1 MKKDSLLARFNRRV
15 PYPVRL
21 LVVAALGLSM
31 LPLVQGAQFYG
42 VLIYQG
48 LMKTEPP
55 CSVVKVL
62 QAPSIFD
69 EFARVETAEQE
80 AARIVAQDA
89 ELGIVEVSTR
99 GRSFWIKKTGAEMD
113 GLKLIPYLVAEHA
126 WMRLANPA
134 ETVQPGD
141 TVIDC
146 GAHVG
151 TFAADALARGAKQVI
166 AIEPDETN
174 IECLRRNFRNEIAD
188 RRLVLVPKAAWSE
201 ETMLKFTVSDA
212 NSGMGS
218 AVIKTG
224 TREIE
229 VPATTIDAI
238 IRDYGIDRVDY
249 LKMDIEGAERH
260 ALKGGLETLKR
271 FRPRLMLESY
281 HLPDD
286 PVVLPGILR
295 QAHAD
300 YREICGPC
308 ERRAQYTHWRPYVLY
323 FQ

>member
-21 LVVAALGLSM
+21 LVVVALGLSM

-42 VLIYQG
+42 FLIYQG
-48 LMKTEPP
+48 LMKTEHP
-55 CSVVKVL
+55 CSVMKVL

-69 EFARVETAEQE
+69 EFARVESAEKQ
-80 AARIVAQDA
+80 AARVLAKDA
-89 ELGIVEVSTR
+89 ELGIVEVATR
-99 GRSFWIKKTGAEMD
+99 ERSFWVKETGAEMD

-126 WMRLANPA
+126 WMSRANPSD
-134 ETVQPGD
+134 TVRPGD

-166 AIEPDETN
+166 AIEPDQTN
-174 IECLRRNFRNEIAD
+174 IECLRRNFRKEIATGQ
-188 RRLVLVPKAAWSE
+188 LVLVPKAAWSE
-201 ETMLKFTVSDA
+201 ETLLKFTISDA

-238 IRDYGIDRVDY
+238 IRDYGIERVDY

-260 ALKGGLETLKR
+260 ALQGGLETLKR

-286 PVVLPGILR
+286 PVVLPAILR

-308 ERRAQYTHWRPYVLY
+308 ERPGQHTHWRPYVLY
-323 FQ
+323 FK